1 MAAGRRK
8 DFQTAR
14 AQLEWVAKLNPSY
27 ADALVDLAAID
38 AELGDF
44 AAARARVAQVLQ
56 LEPHHRGALSLQQR
70 LPH

>member
-8 DFQTAR
+8 DYQTAR
-14 AQLEWVAKLNPSY
+14 TQLEWVAKLNPSY
-27 ADALVDLAAID
+27 TDALVDLAATD

-44 AAARARVAQVLQ
+44 AAARARIAQVLQ
-56 LEPHHRGALSLQQR
+56 LEPHHRGALSLQAK